1 MVRQYQT
8 MAATLK
14 KRTDDQSIANEA
26 HSLTPVMEGQILQID
41 GAENKLAGLLQPND
55 GLGKQENIEF
65 EEKLDR
71 ALYREND
78 AKGVEKMKGRML
90 GEVRGEGGLG
100 GVKEFQREL
109 DEMEK
114 RGEIDGEQKGFME
127 ELRKI

>member
-8 MAATLK
+8 MAATIK

-41 GAENKLAGLLQPND
+41 AAEKKLAGSLQPSD
-55 GLGKQENIEF
+55 ALGQQENIEF

-78 AKGVEKMKGRML
+78 AKGVEKMKAGML
-90 GEVRGEGGLG
+90 EQVRGEGEPT
-100 GVKEFQREL
+100 GVKEFQKEL
-109 DEMEK
+109 DEMHQ

-127 ELRKI
+127 ELGKI